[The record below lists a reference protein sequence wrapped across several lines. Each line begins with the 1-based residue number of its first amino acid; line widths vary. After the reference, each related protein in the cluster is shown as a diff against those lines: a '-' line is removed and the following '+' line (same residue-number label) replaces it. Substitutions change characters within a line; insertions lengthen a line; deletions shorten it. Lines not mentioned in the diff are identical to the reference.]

1 MQAVRVALFVSLVW
15 GSARAD
21 GLVIAGG
28 SPRAIGRAGVGTA
41 SDDGGG
47 ALLVNPAAIARRD
60 TTRVQLGATFVDDA
74 IEWRDAVSA
83 PPAHDQSGSSTLPFA
98 AIESGVGGWV
108 LGAAVMTSTA
118 SDRSFATP
126 GRNPTSSFGEM
137 FDDRYAGL
145 AGSIRRDTVTAGG
158 ARRIG
163 ESVAVGAA
171 FAISR
176 VEIGEL
182 RAVWANHVQA
192 PGGDPSRGVF
202 DANHDVELA
211 LDAVDWISPSVV
223 AGVLVAPPDTHVEL
237 AASVA
242 WTADIHASGDA
253 SATRWATDAMT
264 TPGVTVT
271 GASGRAWLDVRQPI
285 TVRTAAR
292 WAGDRWAAEI
302 NGDLWIFP
310 RQADETSWGLSGIR
324 VVDASNVAADVTRLP
339 SRISTRSHG
348 AIRGALDVELIEG
361 FLWATGGYAYTTS
374 STGTAHLSTTFG
386 ELGGHTAALGLE
398 VAAGGFTISLG
409 WARQWS
415 VKRALSG
422 SAWQHDNPFGS
433 PDAAIPGGTYDGSS
447 DMVGIAVDAER

>member
-1 MQAVRVALFVSLVW
+1 MQAVRVAFFVSLVW

-28 SPRAIGRAGVGTA
+28 SPRSIGRAGVGTA
-41 SDDGGG
+41 SDDTGG

-60 TTRVQLGATFVDDA
+60 TTRVQIGATVIDDA
-74 IEWRDAVSA
+74 IEWHEAVSA
-83 PPAHDQSGSSTLPFA
+83 PPARDQSGSTTLPFA
-98 AIESGVGGWV
+98 AIEGGIGKWV
-108 LGAAVMTSTA
+108 LGAGVMTSTA
-118 SDRSFATP
+118 SDRAFATP
-126 GRNPTSSFGEM
+126 GRNPPSSFGEM

-145 AGSIRRDTVTAGG
+145 AGSIRRDTITAGG

-171 FAISR
+171 IAISR
-176 VEIGEL
+176 VEIGEV
-182 RAVWANHVQA
+182 RALWANHQQITV
-192 PGGDPSRGVF
+192 GEDP
-202 DANHDVELA
+202 NHDVELA
-211 LDAVDWISPSVV
+211 LDAVDWVSPSAV

-237 AASVA
+237 AASVG
-242 WTADIHASGDA
+242 WTSDVHASGDA
-253 SATRWATDAMT
+253 SASRWAMDAT
-264 TPGVTVT
+264 PTPGVTVT
-271 GASGRAWLDVRQPI
+271 GGSGRAWLDVRQPI

-292 WAGDRWAAEI
+292 WVGDRWSAEL

-310 RQADETSWGLSGIR
+310 HPAGETSWGLSGIR
-324 VVDASNVAADVTRLP
+324 VVDASNVAADVTKLP

-415 VKRALSG
+415 TKRALSG

-433 PDAAIPGGTYDGSS
+433 PDTAIPGGTYDGSS

>member
-1 MQAVRVALFVSLVW
+1 VQAVRVAFFVSLVW

-28 SPRAIGRAGVGTA
+28 APRSIGRAGVGTA
-41 SDDGGG
+41 SDDTGG

-60 TTRVQLGATFVDDA
+60 TTRVQIGATVIDDA
-74 IEWRDAVSA
+74 IEWHEAVSA
-83 PPAHDQSGSSTLPFA
+83 PPARDQSGSTTLPFA
-98 AIESGVGGWV
+98 AIEGGIGKWV
-108 LGAAVMTSTA
+108 LGAGVMTSTA
-118 SDRSFATP
+118 SDRAFATP
-126 GRNPTSSFGEM
+126 GRNPPSSFGEM

-145 AGSIRRDTVTAGG
+145 AGSIRRDTITAGG

-171 FAISR
+171 IAISR
-176 VEIGEL
+176 VEIGEV
-182 RAVWANHVQA
+182 RALWANHQQITV
-192 PGGDPSRGVF
+192 GEDP
-202 DANHDVELA
+202 NHDVVLA
-211 LDAVDWISPSVV
+211 LDAVDWVSPSAV

-237 AASVA
+237 AASVG
-242 WTADIHASGDA
+242 WTSDVHASGDA
-253 SATRWATDAMT
+253 SASRWAMDAT
-264 TPGVTVT
+264 PTPGVTVT
-271 GASGRAWLDVRQPI
+271 GGSGRAWLDVRQPI

-292 WAGDRWAAEI
+292 WVGDRWSAEL

-310 RQADETSWGLSGIR
+310 HPADETSWGVSGIR
-324 VVDASNVAADVTRLP
+324 VVDASNVAADVTKLP

-374 STGTAHLSTTFG
+374 STGTAPLSTTFG

-415 VKRALSG
+415 TKRALSG
-422 SAWQHDNPFGS
+422 SVWQHDNPFGS
-433 PDAAIPGGTYDGSS
+433 PDTAIPGGTYDGSS

>member
-1 MQAVRVALFVSLVW
+1 VQAVRVALFVSLVW

-28 SPRAIGRAGVGTA
+28 SPRSIGRAGVGTA
-41 SDDGGG
+41 SDDTGG

-60 TTRVQLGATFVDDA
+60 TTRVQIGATVIDDA
-74 IEWRDAVSA
+74 IEWHEAISA
-83 PPAHDQSGSSTLPFA
+83 PPARDQSGSTTLPFA
-98 AIESGVGGWV
+98 AIEGGIGKWV
-108 LGAAVMTSTA
+108 LGAGVMTSTA
-118 SDRSFATP
+118 SDRAFATP
-126 GRNPTSSFGEM
+126 GRNPPSSFGEM

-145 AGSIRRDTVTAGG
+145 AGSIRRDTITAGG

-171 FAISR
+171 IAISR
-176 VEIGEL
+176 VEVGEV
-182 RAVWANHVQA
+182 RALWANHQQITVGA
-192 PGGDPSRGVF
+192 DP
-202 DANHDVELA
+202 NHDVELA
-211 LDAVDWISPSVV
+211 LDAVDWVSPSAV

-237 AASVA
+237 AASVG
-242 WTADIHASGDA
+242 WTSDVHASGDA
-253 SATRWATDAMT
+253 SATRWAMDAT
-264 TPGVTVT
+264 PAPGVTVT
-271 GASGRAWLDVRQPI
+271 GANGRAWLDVRQPI

-292 WAGDRWAAEI
+292 SVGDRWSAEL

-324 VVDASNVAADVTRLP
+324 VVDASNVAADVTKLP

-348 AIRGALDVELIEG
+348 AIRGALDIELIEG

-398 VAAGGFTISLG
+398 IAAGGFTISLG

-415 VKRALSG
+415 TKRALSG

-433 PDAAIPGGTYDGSS
+433 PDTAIPGGTYDGSS

>member
-1 MQAVRVALFVSLVW
+1 MFAIVQAVRVALFVSLVW

-21 GLVIAGG
+21 GLVIGGG

-41 SDDGGG
+41 SDDTGG

-60 TTRVQLGATFVDDA
+60 TTRVQIGASVIDDA
-74 IEWRDAVSA
+74 VEWHEATSA
-83 PPAHDQSGSSTLPFA
+83 PPARDQSGSTTLPFA
-98 AIESGVGGWV
+98 AIEGGLGSWV
-108 LGAAVMTSTA
+108 LGVGVMTSAA
-118 SDRSFATP
+118 SERSFATP
-126 GRNPTSSFGEM
+126 GRNPPSTFGQM

-145 AGSIRRDTVTAGG
+145 AGSIRRDTATAGG

-163 ESVAVGAA
+163 ESIAVGAA

-176 VEIGEL
+176 VEIGEV
-182 RAVWANHVQA
+182 RALWANHQQSAV
-192 PGGDPSRGVF
+192 GDP
-202 DANHDVELA
+202 NHDVDIA
-211 LDAVDWISPSVV
+211 IDAVDWVSPSAV
-223 AGVLVAPPDTHVEL
+223 AGVLLAPPDTHVEL

-242 WTADIHASGDA
+242 WSSDIHVSGDA
-253 SATRWATDAMT
+253 RAARWATDAMT

-271 GASGRAWLDVRQPI
+271 GANGRAWLDVRQPI

-292 WAGDRWAAEI
+292 WAGERWSAELD
-302 NGDLWIFP
+302 GDLWIFP
-310 RQADETSWGLSGIR
+310 RQADETTWGLSGIR
-324 VVDASNVAADVTRLP
+324 VVDASNVAADITQMP

-348 AIRGALDVELIEG
+348 AVRGALDVELIEG

-415 VKRALSG
+415 TKRALSG